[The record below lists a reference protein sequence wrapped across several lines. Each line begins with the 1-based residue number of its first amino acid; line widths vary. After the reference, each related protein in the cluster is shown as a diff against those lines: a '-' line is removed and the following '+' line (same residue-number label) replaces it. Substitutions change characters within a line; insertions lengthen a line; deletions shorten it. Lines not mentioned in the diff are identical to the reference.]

1 MLNCPR
7 WFSAARVKSGAIN
20 SRQRYKCKECQYLY
34 TVPHKSDTSTPDQRR
49 LAVTLY
55 LEGLGFRSI
64 GRILGFSH
72 VAIYQWI
79 NALGEEVAQ
88 IKRHAAQIVEMD
100 ELHSSVG
107 HKKTIAGSGLLL
119 IDLANASSML
129 SLAPAASCLVNNYG
143 TRSRVR
149 SWPRS

>member
-7 WFSAARVKSGAIN
+7 CSSADRVKSGAIN
-20 SRQRYKCKECQYLY
+20 DRQRYKCKTCQYLY
-34 TVPHKSDTSTPDQRR
+34 TVYHKSDTSTAAQRR

-79 NALGEEVAQ
+79 KTLGEEVAQ
-88 IKRHAAQIVEMD
+88 IKRSAAHIVEMD
-100 ELHSSVG
+100 EMHSYVG
-107 HKKTIAGSGLLL
+107 HKKTIVGSGLLL
-119 IDLANASSML
+119 IDLGSASSML
-129 SLAPAASCLVNNYG
+129 SLGPEAS
-143 TRSRVR
+143 
-149 SWPRS
+149 